1 MANPA
6 SHSFCSSCGSALTA
20 QRSAGA
26 APSAKSKKKPTALDA
41 VPMWLRLIIVAFVL
55 YSIVVVVLQVNELPS
70 GTVQTAGST
79 PAPQS
84 MPDASVTDP
93 AVMQRVNDLEKE
105 VSADPKNAVLVL
117 QFANALHD
125 ARFFP
130 RAITQYSNYLK
141 LVPTNLDARVDLG
154 ICYFETGETD
164 LAVKTVEQ
172 VVKENPKHQMA
183 MFNLGIIHL
192 SSQHLEE
199 AKVWFRRCV
208 ELDPQSTAGQKAQQ
222 ILQQH

>member
-1 MANPA
+1 
-6 SHSFCSSCGSALTA
+6 
-20 QRSAGA
+20 
-26 APSAKSKKKPTALDA
+26 
-41 VPMWLRLIIVAFVL
+41 MWLRLIVVAFVL
-55 YSIVVVVLQVNELPS
+55 FSIVVIVLQVNELPS
-70 GTVQTAGST
+70 GTVQSAASSGPST
-79 PAPQS
+79 PS
-84 MPDASVTDP
+84 GMPDQSVTDP

-105 VSADPKNAVLVL
+105 VSADPKNAPLVL

-125 ARFFP
+125 ARFYP